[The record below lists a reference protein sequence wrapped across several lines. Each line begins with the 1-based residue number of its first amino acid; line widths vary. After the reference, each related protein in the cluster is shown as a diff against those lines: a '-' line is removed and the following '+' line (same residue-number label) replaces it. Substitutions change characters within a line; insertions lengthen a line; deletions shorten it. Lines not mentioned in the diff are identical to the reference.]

1 MSGLVEP
8 GVGDEVVA
16 LVEGL
21 VEGPRRE
28 LDLAQHRLRPGD
40 RRLGDGDVEDVE
52 LGLGLGDRD
61 RELAQI
67 TDGRRREPPAL
78 RCGPQP
84 RTRGRGV

>member
-8 GVGDEVVA
+8 GVGGEVVA
-16 LVEGL
+16 LVVGFKEVPQRL
-21 VEGPRRE
+21 
-28 LDLAQHRLRPGD
+28 LDLAQHRLRSGD
-40 RRLGDGDVEDVE
+40 RWLRDGDVEDVE
-52 LGLGLGDRD
+52 PGLGLGDRD